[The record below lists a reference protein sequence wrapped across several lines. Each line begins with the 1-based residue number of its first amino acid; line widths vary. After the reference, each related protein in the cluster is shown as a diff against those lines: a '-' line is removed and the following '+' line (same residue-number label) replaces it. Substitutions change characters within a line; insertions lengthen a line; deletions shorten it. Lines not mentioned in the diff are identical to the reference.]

1 MMSKLT
7 TTSFSENLRRAERLG
22 LVRTPKQAAKAAPEA
37 KPATGAQ
44 KAEQL
49 GQQAADCFDQA
60 VRIAGAAP
68 GSAPSKQ
75 AGKLATR
82 MIAGALSRGKG

>member
-7 TTSFSENLRRAERLG
+7 TTSFSENLRRAEKLG
-22 LVRTPKQAAKAAPEA
+22 LVRTPKQAAKPADPPAA
-37 KPATGAQ
+37 KPAARQ
-44 KAEQL
+44 AEDP
-49 GQQAADCFDQA
+49 GKQAADVYDKA
-60 VRIAGAAP
+60 VQIAGTAP

-82 MIAGALSRGKG
+82 MIAGALTRGRG